1 MSLKEQ
7 RIAVSSKA
15 FSTFLGSI
23 LNVYRGG
30 ISLVIHDDYID
41 CLVLSEDNASIILYA
56 KVLILEN
63 SLVGETITINVR
75 DLSKFV
81 KLIDFS
87 KEDRFD
93 FTIKNNYVYFKSK
106 KIGGAKFVLDE
117 NPARKINNRINVE
130 WFNQFQTYFKAK
142 ISRDS
147 LKEISQMSSFA
158 NSSEKVYIYEK
169 DGYVVAELNDKE
181 KVNID
186 TISLNLTSE
195 YEGHIQSSVI
205 LDVNI
210 LSCLSSV
217 SNEFVLEAAK
227 IQNSEALF
235 FTYNSSNVLLKYLF
249 ASKVK

>member
-1 MSLKEQ
+1 MALQEQ
-7 RIAVSSKA
+7 RIAVSSRD
-15 FSTFLGSI
+15 FSAFLGSI

-30 ISLVIHDDYID
+30 ASLVIHDDYID

-56 KVLILEN
+56 KVMILEN

-75 DLSKFV
+75 DLNKFV

-87 KEDRFD
+87 KEDRFE

-106 KIGGAKFVLDE
+106 KVGGAKFILDE
-117 NPARKINNRINVE
+117 NPVRKINNRINVE
-130 WFNQFQTYFKAK
+130 WFNQFQTYFSAK
-142 ISRDS
+142 ITRDS

-158 NSSEKVYIYEK
+158 NNSEKVYIYEK
-169 DGYVVAELNDKE
+169 DNVIVAELNDKE

-186 TISLNLTSE
+186 TINLNLTSD
-195 YEGHIQSSVI
+195 YEGHIQGSII
-205 LDVNI
+205 LDVDI
-210 LSCLSSV
+210 LSCLSNM
-217 SNEFVLEAAK
+217 SNEIVLEVAK

-235 FTYNSSNVLLKYLF
+235 FTYNNSNVLLKYLF